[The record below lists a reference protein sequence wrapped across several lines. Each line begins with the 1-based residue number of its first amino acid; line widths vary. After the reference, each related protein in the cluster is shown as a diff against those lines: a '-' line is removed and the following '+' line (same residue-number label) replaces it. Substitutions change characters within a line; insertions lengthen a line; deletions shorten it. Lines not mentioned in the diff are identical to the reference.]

1 MTGPRGYLG
10 RGVGVFVI
18 AVVAAVAALAIS
30 GLGGRTPTDQERATR
45 IASGLR
51 CPVCTDL
58 SAADS
63 SAPLAR
69 QMRVEIL
76 QQVQDGRTDD
86 EIRAG
91 FVAGYGPAVLLS
103 PPAQGIGTL
112 AHLIPWLVLTV
123 ALLGGAGVV
132 VRGRR
137 AGQRELLAEPGEGS
151 AGRPARDPRPER
163 DAEVD
168 NRALVDRALAEL
180 MREER

>member
-1 MTGPRGYLG
+1 MTGRRGFGG
-10 RGVGVFVI
+10 RGVAMLVMAAV
-18 AVVAAVAALAIS
+18 AVVAALAVS

-76 QQVQDGRTDD
+76 QQVKDGRTDD

-112 AHLIPWLVLTV
+112 AHLIPWLVLAV

-132 VRGRR
+132 ARGRR
-137 AGQRELLAEPGEGS
+137 AGQRGLLSEPDGTGG
-151 AGRPARDPRPER
+151 ADLDPRPRR
-163 DAEVD
+163 DSGVD

-180 MREER
+180 MQEER